1 MNWYLLFTKPR
12 QEAVALVNLERQ
24 GYHCYLP
31 QWQVEKRRGR
41 KVVPAVEPLFPRYLF
56 VELDTGPSGL
66 SWAPIRSTVGV
77 SSLVRFGTQPAKA
90 PEGLIDALREMEAAH
105 ARRASEPFAP
115 GETVLVREGP
125 FAGLQAIYQSRDADQ
140 RITVL
145 LEVMSRPVKLK
156 LEPGTL
162 ARSSTSVTSPRSPH
176 PPKPTHSHDG
186 HR

>member
-12 QEAVALVNLERQ
+12 QEAVALVNLERR
-24 GYHCYLP
+24 GYHCYMP
-31 QWQVEKRRGR
+31 QWQVEKKRGR
-41 KVVPAVEPLFPRYLF
+41 QVVPAVEPLFPCYLF

-145 LEVMSRPVKLK
+145 LEVMSRSVELK
-156 LEPGTL
+156 LAPGTL
-162 ARSSTSVTSPRSPH
+162 ARPPRPQSLPYL
-176 PPKPTHSHDG
+176 PQQG
-186 HR
+186 